1 MFQKDSP
8 EKSSGSAE
16 TVIGPSVKVEGDLK
30 GVGSVIIQGELKGLI
45 STDKEV
51 TVGDNAVV
59 HASIDANRATI
70 SGKVTGNITIKDHL
84 EVTASAKIDGDIKTK
99 TISIESGA
107 TINGG
112 LSMGGQSAPQQHNSQ
127 PTS

>member
-8 EKSSGSAE
+8 EKSSSSAE

-30 GVGSVIIQGELKGLI
+30 GVGSVIIEGELKGLI

-51 TVGDNAVV
+51 TIGDNAIV
-59 HASIDANRATI
+59 HASIDANKASI
-70 SGKVTGNITIKDHL
+70 AGKVTGNITVKDHL
-84 EVTASAKIDGDIKTK
+84 EITSSAKIDGDIKTK

-112 LSMGGQSAPQQHNSQ
+112 LSMGGHPAPQQNKTQPNS
-127 PTS
+127 